1 MYFDDLHSF
10 HFSSDLFFQYCN
22 MNSIVSTKIKTL
34 FVVIQNLSYTNKFS
48 DVSQGMD
55 IFI

>member
-10 HFSSDLFFQYCN
+10 QFSGDLFFQYCN

-34 FVVIQNLSYTNKFS
+34 FVVMQNLNYTNKFS